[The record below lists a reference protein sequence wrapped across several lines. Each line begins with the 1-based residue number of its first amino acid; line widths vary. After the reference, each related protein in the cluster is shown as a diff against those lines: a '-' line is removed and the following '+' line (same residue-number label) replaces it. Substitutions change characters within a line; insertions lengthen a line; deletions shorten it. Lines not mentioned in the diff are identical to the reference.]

1 MEILLGNHWQSQIA
15 QVGLC
20 EDIQCETIPFIV
32 PTTTPIVNADEAESN
47 SEIERD
53 DGTRP
58 PEGFS
63 IIAPRR
69 ESK

>member
-1 MEILLGNHWQSQIA
+1 M
-15 QVGLC
+15 GLS
-20 EDIQCETIPFIV
+20 EDIYCETIPVIV
-32 PTTTPIVNADEAESN
+32 PMTTPIVNADEAESN

-58 PEGFS
+58 PGGFS